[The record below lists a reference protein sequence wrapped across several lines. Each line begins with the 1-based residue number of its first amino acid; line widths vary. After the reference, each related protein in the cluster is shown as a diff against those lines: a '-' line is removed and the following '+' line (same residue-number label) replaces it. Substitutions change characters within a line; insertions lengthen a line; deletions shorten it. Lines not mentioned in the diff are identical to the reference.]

1 MKTAE
6 SVMVKVPVLS
16 TSDHITRARQILRDD
31 VYREVYVQ
39 DEKKHLAGYV
49 DITDALRITDTRS
62 NITVEGFLK
71 DAVSVSPG
79 DTLEKVAITIRNAA
93 TDSAAVVNG
102 QRTILGAVLLS
113 EIFPI
118 LITRHELRGSVKDWM
133 SRNVVTAPAEEPI
146 QKVYTL
152 IMESGF
158 TAFPVMKKKQLV
170 GIVSRHDLLAAGRV
184 RKALDSPAR
193 VEVESVMTKEIV
205 TVTPDTTTAAAAQLL
220 VKHDISRMPVVEGGK
235 IVGIIDRHDVLKG
248 LVFKE

>member
-16 TSDHITRARQILRDD
+16 LTDHITRARQILRDD

-62 NITVEGFLK
+62 NVTVEGFLK

-79 DTLEKVAITIRNAA
+79 DTLEKVAVVIRDAA

-118 LITRHELRGSVKDWM
+118 LITRHELKGCVGDWM
-133 SRNVVTAPAEEPI
+133 SRDVVTAVAHEPI

-152 IMESGF
+152 ITESGF
-158 TAFPVMKKKQLV
+158 TAFPVVKKKRLV
-170 GIVSRHDLLAAGRV
+170 GIVSRHDLLAAGRM
-184 RKALDSPAR
+184 RKALDNTAH
-193 VEVESVMTKEIV
+193 VEVESVMTKEVIIV
-205 TVTPDTTTAAAAQLL
+205 TPETTTADAANLL
-220 VKHDISRMPVVEGGK
+220 VKHDISRMPVVDDGR

-248 LVFKE
+248 LVFKP